1 MAAVEVEEGN
11 ISVAA
16 DGRCETASTASE
28 ARVLVVEY
36 IMLRSGMEHRFRWIP
51 VEDWEEELLEDIL
64 VSGVDG
70 GVVAGGVKED
80 GSIWWSC

>member
-1 MAAVEVEEGN
+1 MAAVEEELGN

-36 IMLRSGMEHRFRWIP
+36 IMLRRGMEQRFRWIP

-64 VSGVDG
+64 SVDG
-70 GVVAGGVKED
+70 KVGVGG
-80 GSIWWSC
+80 WS